1 MTADVLAPLAADWG
15 ALIDRYDAT
24 LCRTVGALIDAHAE
38 SLAERFYQHMGDDS
52 HAGQFLAHQRVEEH
66 LKPSM
71 RRWLQE
77 MFALRNRSDVPEL
90 IELQKRIGEI
100 HARVDIPISLVM
112 RGARFLKAAIFL
124 QLGSARLGRA
134 QLDAI
139 TFVSENIDIALEVMS
154 QAYSL
159 AHQRNARSEEA
170 YRMFSVSQ
178 NIGTERERQRAGL
191 LDWENQLMYD
201 IALGAQAGQLQP
213 LLQSDFGLW
222 FKHKATHAF
231 QDAVEMS
238 AIREHVDRIERCI
251 AHFQPA
257 EGKLRQLRELREST
271 RVVRYLLDTLF
282 ARAGELEVGRDSLT
296 QMLNRKFLSVVLN
309 REIALAR
316 TTHSPF
322 AVLMVDIDHFKSVND
337 NLGHEAGD
345 LVLQQVAAILSQL
358 HTRRRLR
365 LPLRRRGIPAD
376 PRRHHRSHRHDTR
389 RAGAPASRRGSLP
402 ARGEPLDPH
411 HRQPRRGPARR
422 SSGLPAH
429 PAPRRPGALP
439 GEERRPR
446 PGGAGLRL
454 NVIAPRA
461 S

>member
-251 AHFQPA
+251 AHFQP
-257 EGKLRQLRELREST
+257 EVGKLRQLRELREST

-345 LVLQQVAAILSQL
+345 LVLQQVAAILSSCIRGGDYAFRYGGEEFL
-358 HTRRRLR
+358 LILVDTTEATAMTLAERVRRRVAEEVFQLAANR
-365 LPLRRRGIPAD
+365 TIRTTVSLGVALHDGHPDFQRTLRRAD
-376 PRRHHRSHRHDTR
+376 
-389 RAGAPASRRGSLP
+389 
-402 ARGEPLDPH
+402 
-411 HRQPRRGPARR
+411 Q
-422 SSGLPAH
+422 
-429 PAPRRPGALP
+429 ALYQAKNE
-439 GEERRPR
+439 GRDRVVL
-446 PGGAGLRL
+446 ACD
-454 NVIAPRA
+454 
-461 S
+461 

>member
-15 ALIDRYDAT
+15 ALFDRYDAT

-201 IALGAQAGQLQP
+201 IALGAQARQLQP
-213 LLQSDFGLW
+213 LLQ
-222 FKHKATHAF
+222 
-231 QDAVEMS
+231 
-238 AIREHVDRIERCI
+238 
-251 AHFQPA
+251 
-257 EGKLRQLRELREST
+257 
-271 RVVRYLLDTLF
+271 
-282 ARAGELEVGRDSLT
+282 
-296 QMLNRKFLSVVLN
+296 
-309 REIALAR
+309 
-316 TTHSPF
+316 
-322 AVLMVDIDHFKSVND
+322 
-337 NLGHEAGD
+337 
-345 LVLQQVAAILSQL
+345 
-358 HTRRRLR
+358 
-365 LPLRRRGIPAD
+365 
-376 PRRHHRSHRHDTR
+376 
-389 RAGAPASRRGSLP
+389 
-402 ARGEPLDPH
+402 
-411 HRQPRRGPARR
+411 
-422 SSGLPAH
+422 
-429 PAPRRPGALP
+429 
-439 GEERRPR
+439 
-446 PGGAGLRL
+446 
-454 NVIAPRA
+454 
-461 S
+461 